1 MLTIEVNGAAL
12 PVNAKGMLINVD
24 DWSEEVARVM
34 ARQDDFE
41 LNDCHWA
48 AIRFLR
54 DYYHEYE
61 VAASPRI
68 MIREVGNKMSSSGKC
83 SGKTL
88 KKLFPKGGCKHACR
102 LAGLPMEYC
111 NSC

>member
-1 MLTIEVNGAAL
+1 MQILDVNGAAL
-12 PVNAKGMLINVD
+12 VLNAKGMLINVD
-24 DWSEEVARVM
+24 DWSEEVARAM

-48 AIRFLR
+48 AIHFLR
-54 DYYHEYE
+54 DYYHEFE